1 VFVANGY
8 VWEGIFVGHVF
19 NFWFYAYPW
28 LLLCL
33 VRGNALGFSLLV
45 TFLVYGGG
53 MHQLVI
59 FSGVLLLLLPWL
71 LPRLKLRTVWLSA
84 LLILLTCGGKLLLAV
99 DYSPLFHVN
108 PPIHK
113 MTDPVWVQVF
123 RFLWFDPLH
132 TPHVGVERVGFLGP
146 WEVIGFASRILIPL
160 LVIGTGAIGVFLAKR
175 RLKPVWV
182 LGGVVCLGV
191 FIAIATGSA
200 LNLYLPFFRTYHNP
214 IKMLAGLIP
223 ALVVFGFWGVSRMAM
238 PRKLGT
244 VIVVLASV
252 FVVGEMAFNSGFFV
266 LFRTSIGYGWSDGPW
281 SVVKK
286 NRSIR
291 VVERIGDRYYDI
303 HSLQEGETSLL
314 CYEPVLG
321 YERENLKH
329 QLAVHAPVT
338 EVKDGAFNLT
348 DLRCVLYLEHF
359 GCARFS
365 RFKET
370 DRAAFEGFRA
380 GQALHPDIPVS
391 RRIAVWVSLLIWAA
405 LGMTGIS
412 RLLRGFWPS
421 GSP

>member
-1 VFVANGY
+1 MKWILRLLPVGLVMGWFLFTLTPMDGEIGSDYHHFVPRLLIGLAHVLQNGLSIPYYTANLCGGIPFFADPQNFFFSPVQWLGFVVSPLWAVLLCVLAAMVFGFFGMRKLLAEEFKVPEAWAGLGGLVFVANGY

-291 VVERIGDRYYDI
+291 VRR
-303 HSLQEGETSLL
+303 
-314 CYEPVLG
+314 C
-321 YERENLKH
+321 
-329 QLAVHAPVT
+329 
-338 EVKDGAFNLT
+338 
-348 DLRCVLYLEHF
+348 LRV
-359 GCARFS
+359 
-365 RFKET
+365 
-370 DRAAFEGFRA
+370 
-380 GQALHPDIPVS
+380 
-391 RRIAVWVSLLIWAA
+391 
-405 LGMTGIS
+405 
-412 RLLRGFWPS
+412 
-421 GSP
+421 